1 MCGSSVG
8 TATIVPP
15 PPPHHHPELCAI
27 GSAGGAGIYQQ

>member
-8 TATIVPP
+8 TATIVP

>member
-15 PPPHHHPELCAI
+15 SPHHHPELCAI
-27 GSAGGAGIYQQ
+27 GSAGGGGIYQQ

>member
-8 TATIVPP
+8 TATIVP

-27 GSAGGAGIYQQ
+27 GSAGGAGVYQQ